1 MPKISME
8 AARVNANL
16 TQDQM
21 AEKLGVTRQT
31 YATWE
36 KGKAEMRPAYFIAF
50 CRITGVPE
58 DAISLPKDLP

>member
-36 KGKAEMRPAYFIAF
+36 KAKQR
-50 CRITGVPE
+50 CVLHT
-58 DAISLPKDLP
+58 S